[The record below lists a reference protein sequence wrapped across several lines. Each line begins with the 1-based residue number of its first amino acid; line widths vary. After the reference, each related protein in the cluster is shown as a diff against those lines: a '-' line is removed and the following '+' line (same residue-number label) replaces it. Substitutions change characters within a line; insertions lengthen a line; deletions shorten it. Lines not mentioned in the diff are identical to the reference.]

1 MTTKTSV
8 IGEHIAPTTTPKPRF
23 LDGLAKRALINRLEQ
38 IEHGE
43 IILSEEDHQSRY
55 GQRTPR
61 CPLSVK
67 INIYDPRFYPEV
79 AFGGSIGAG
88 EAYMAGYWHA
98 SDLTALIRIFLCNRK
113 VLDGMDGGL
122 AWFTI
127 PLQKLL
133 HRLNRNTVN
142 GSQKNIA
149 THYDFGNDFFASF
162 LDETMMYSNAIFTN
176 PTMTLHEAQLTRLQ
190 HICKKLDLKP
200 TDHVL
205 EIGTGWGGFAIY
217 AAKHYGCRITT
228 TTISR
233 AQYDLACERI
243 ADAGLS
249 DRVTVLLQDY
259 RDLTGQYDK
268 LVSIEMIEAVGN
280 EYYEAYFAKCS
291 ELLKPE
297 GMMLLQAITIAD
309 QQYETAKRS
318 VDFIQRHIFPG
329 SCIPSVAAMSH
340 AIARATDMRIFH
352 LEDIGSHYATTLRVW
367 RHNLHTNW
375 SKIRAL
381 GYSDEIFRMWE
392 FYFCYCE
399 GGFTERVIGNVHM
412 LLTKPD
418 NRRSS
423 LLWQHSDLFEVTGVQ
438 LK

>member
-8 IGEHIAPTTTPKPRF
+8 IDEHIAPTTTPKPRF
-23 LDGLAKRALINRLEQ
+23 LDGLAKRALMSRLEQ

-43 IILSEEDHQSRY
+43 VILHEEDQDYRY
-55 GQRTPR
+55 GQCTTQ
-61 CPLSVK
+61 CPHSVT
-67 INIYDPRFYPEV
+67 ITVHDPKFYSEV

-88 EAYMAGYWHA
+88 EAYMAGFWQA

-122 AWFTI
+122 AWLTI

-133 HRLNRNTVN
+133 HRMNRNTVN

-149 THYDFGNDFFASF
+149 AHYDLGNDFFALF
-162 LDETMMYSNAIFTN
+162 LDETMMYSNAIFTD
-176 PTMTLHEAQLTRLQ
+176 PAMSLHEAQLTRLN
-190 HICKKLDLKP
+190 HICKKLNLKP

-217 AAKHYGCRITT
+217 AAKHFGCRITT

-233 AQYDLACERI
+233 AQYNLACERI
-243 ADAGLS
+243 AAAGLNE
-249 DRVTVLLQDY
+249 RVTVLLEDY

-268 LVSIEMIEAVGN
+268 LVSIEMIEAVGH
-280 EYYEAYFAKCS
+280 EYYETYFGKCS

-309 QQYETAKRS
+309 QQYESAKKS

-329 SCIPSVAAMSH
+329 SCIPSIAAMSQ
-340 AIARATDMRIFH
+340 AVAKATDMRIFH
-352 LEDIGSHYATTLRVW
+352 LEDIGPHYATTLRAW
-367 RHNLHTNW
+367 RDNLFRNRA
-375 SKIRAL
+375 KIRGL
-381 GYSDEIFRMWE
+381 GYSDEMVRMWE
-392 FYFCYCE
+392 FYLCYCE
-399 GGFTERVIGNVHM
+399 GGFAERAIGNVHM
-412 LLTKPD
+412 LLTKPQ
-418 NRRSS
+418 NRRLS
-423 LLWQHSDLFEVTGVQ
+423 LLSQHAA
-438 LK
+438 

>member
-23 LDGLAKRALINRLEQ
+23 LDGLAKRALISRLEQ

-43 IILSEEDHQSRY
+43 VILHEEDQQYRY
-55 GQRTPR
+55 GQRTTR
-61 CPLSVK
+61 CPHSVT
-67 INIYDPRFYPEV
+67 ITIYDPKFYSEV

-88 EAYMAGYWHA
+88 EAYMAGYWQA

-122 AWFTI
+122 AWLTI

-149 THYDFGNDFFASF
+149 AHYDLGNDFFALF
-162 LDETMMYSNAIFTN
+162 LDETMMYSNAIFTD
-176 PTMTLHEAQLTRLQ
+176 PTMSLHEAQLTRLK

-217 AAKHYGCRITT
+217 AAKNFGCRITT

-243 ADAGLS
+243 AAAGLN
-249 DRVTVLLQDY
+249 DRVTVLLEDY

-268 LVSIEMIEAVGN
+268 LVSIEMIEAVGH
-280 EYYEAYFAKCS
+280 EYYETYFEKCS

-309 QQYETAKRS
+309 QQYEYAKRS

-329 SCIPSVAAMSH
+329 SCIPSIAAMSQ
-340 AIARATDMRIFH
+340 AVAKATDMRIFH
-352 LEDIGSHYATTLRVW
+352 LEDIGPHYNTTLRTW
-367 RHNLHTNW
+367 RDNLFSNRG
-375 SKIRAL
+375 KIRGL
-381 GYSDEIFRMWE
+381 GYSDELIRMWE
-392 FYFCYCE
+392 FYLCYCE
-399 GGFTERVIGNVHM
+399 GGFAERVIGNVHM
-412 LLTKPD
+412 LLTKPQ
-418 NRRSS
+418 NRRLS
-423 LLWQHSDLFEVTGVQ
+423 LLSQFGS
-438 LK
+438 